1 MLVDLVAAGGAA
13 GVILNHGSG
22 GTPLLLMV
30 LKRRWRGQL
39 DTVRG
44 GALGD
49 RFKCLCR
56 GDGRYTGSRTCQC
69 EDVAPASRPCASRW
83 SVNFACSVRNW
94 GDRGGHGQIRQRSG
108 NDSARTL
115 ASPRMVSGELKGF
128 NRERR
133 ACTVSR
139 ASTAPPACS
148 ASALLAGASW
158 LLGLNEDLPRAFRC
172 GLLVLRLQ

>member
-1 MLVDLVAAGGAA
+1 VLVDLVAAGGAA

-49 RFKCLCR
+49 RIKCLCR

-108 NDSARTL
+108 NIARFSTHARL
-115 ASPRMVSGELKGF
+115 APHGQWRS
-128 NRERR
+128 
-133 ACTVSR
+133 
-139 ASTAPPACS
+139 
-148 ASALLAGASW
+148 
-158 LLGLNEDLPRAFRC
+158 
-172 GLLVLRLQ
+172 